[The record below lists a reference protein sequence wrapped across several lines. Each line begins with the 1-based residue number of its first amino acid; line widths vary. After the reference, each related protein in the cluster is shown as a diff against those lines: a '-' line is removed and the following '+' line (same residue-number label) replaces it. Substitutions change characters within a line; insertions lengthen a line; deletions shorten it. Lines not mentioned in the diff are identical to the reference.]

1 VFHAI
6 ADTPS
11 TGAPS
16 LTVITM
22 LGVPITAF
30 VTLSDT
36 VSSIDQFP
44 IERSD
49 PVNLG
54 PFRVTILP
62 LILSRAVQLY
72 SYDPLGA
79 VAHMR
84 EKVSDILKVVLVTG
98 LSSDHTIRI
107 VLHIVS
113 VLSFTRILRVDST
126 VLPEV
131 SVIVTLTVYIPGS
144 VYAYDW
150 NIDVLDHGDGLS
162 FLPSQKSHI

>member
-1 VFHAI
+1 LIGFALIDIEGDVAHAI
-6 ADTPS
+6 AGTPS
-11 TGAPS
+11 ADVPS

-22 LGVPITAF
+22 LGVPIIAF
-30 VTLSDT
+30 VTLSDIVRST
-36 VSSIDQFP
+36 DQFP

-54 PFRVTILP
+54 PFRVIILP
-62 LILSRAVQLY
+62 LMLSRAVQLY
-72 SYDPLGA
+72 SYDPRGA

-98 LSSDHTIRI
+98 LLSDHTMRI

-113 VLSFTRILRVDST
+113 VLSFTRTLSVDST

-131 SVIVTLTVYIPGS
+131 SVIVTLTV
-144 VYAYDW
+144 
-150 NIDVLDHGDGLS
+150 
-162 FLPSQKSHI
+162 